1 MARLSFARLQSSPVL
16 MSSIPLPVSL
26 DSTIPPRAPE
36 GYSGFPEVSS
46 GLISPPSSPPLA
58 ALTSANELALIRSN
72 SSKKRDNNGK
82 RISRKEGAAYTI
94 RGECERLFC
103 ENMKSIFLGE
113 EGRMDSNGSIVM
125 GTNNAYSPPDDS
137 VDAFSYFS
145 NNQRIDAWLEI
156 WDYTSG
162 CSFRAFVG
170 GNGDK
175 KSLFIFFDAS
185 VIGRDLKQGLMELI
199 ELAEEVFAVSHI
211 IICVDRSVRD
221 SEKQAFM
228 KSLRW
233 VGFELITLDMWAS
246 VRDVTSNKWLFMG
259 MEI

>member
-16 MSSIPLPVSL
+16 MSSILLPVSL
-26 DSTIPPRAPE
+26 DSITPQPAPE
-36 GYSGFPEVSS
+36 GQSGFPEVSS

-125 GTNNAYSPPDDS
+125 GTNAYSPPDDS

-145 NNQRIDAWLEI
+145 NNQTIDAWLEI

-170 GNGDK
+170 GNDDK
-175 KSLFIFFDAS
+175 KSLFVFFDAS
-185 VIGRDLKQGLMELI
+185 VIGRDLKQG
-199 ELAEEVFAVSHI
+199 
-211 IICVDRSVRD
+211 SVT
-221 SEKQAFM
+221 KLQ
-228 KSLRW
+228 L
-233 VGFELITLDMWAS
+233 
-246 VRDVTSNKWLFMG
+246 
-259 MEI
+259 